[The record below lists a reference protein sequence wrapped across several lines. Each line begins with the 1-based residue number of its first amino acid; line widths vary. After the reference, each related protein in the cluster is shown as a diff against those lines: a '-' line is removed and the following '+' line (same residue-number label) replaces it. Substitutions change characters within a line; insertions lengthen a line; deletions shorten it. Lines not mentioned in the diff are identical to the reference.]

1 MIRTQT
7 AGTAAATESW
17 RDLWNGSWGIA
28 DWISCQ
34 ISTRSWGCNVSVKR
48 SRSASRKI
56 KNIQERSKHSWIF
69 FAFLEAL
76 LELFTETLRPQD
88 LVENGHEIQ
97 SGRYSC
103 HDDIIDN
110 RTACSYARK
119 QSLAASWPLKNWKT
133 GICIWAALT
142 FWLVVDIFLNVFDL
156 RSQPKIEQPLAARD
170 LWLAVRVS
178 SCSWAASGR
187 LRHLTGPKE
196 PAR

>member
-1 MIRTQT
+1 M
-7 AGTAAATESW
+7 
-17 RDLWNGSWGIA
+17 
-28 DWISCQ
+28 
-34 ISTRSWGCNVSVKR
+34 KR
-48 SRSASRKI
+48 SRSASRKA
-56 KNIQERSKHSWIF
+56 KNIQECLERSWIF
-69 FAFLEAL
+69 FIFLEAL
-76 LELFTETLRPQD
+76 LERFTETLRPQD

-170 LWLAVRVS
+170 LHCPKRTS
-178 SCSWAASGR
+178 PCTWAASGR
-187 LRHLTGPKE
+187 HSTLAGPKVL
-196 PAR
+196 ARWLFLAQRAKILDRISDY